1 MVPNGGFN
9 LLLEGKIDQRKRDY
23 ATNDHDGG
31 GQQDKERGDGQVTKH
46 FLQVDVPENVH
57 WGRKTAA
64 PSSP

>member
-31 GQQDKERGDGQVTKH
+31 GQQDKERGVAQERAQGEGKGEALGL
-46 FLQVDVPENVH
+46 F
-57 WGRKTAA
+57 
-64 PSSP
+64 